1 MLRIVL
7 GVIAGVVVAMA
18 VIMVLEMGG
27 QMLFPPPAGL
37 DPRNPD
43 HLPEIM
49 ANMPLGAFLYVLACY
64 VAGAGAGGAAA
75 NLIARR
81 RWPALVVG
89 GLIAL
94 GSVANAFMI
103 AQPLWVNAAAVILP
117 LVTAWLVSQRV
128 GPPAA
133 AA

>member
-1 MLRIVL
+1 MLRAIL
-7 GVIAGVVVAMA
+7 GTIAGVVIAFV
-18 VIMVLEMGG
+18 VIMLLELGG
-27 QMLFPPPAGL
+27 QALFPPPPGL

-43 HLPEIM
+43 DVAAII
-49 ANMPLGAFLYVLACY
+49 AQMPLGAFLYILACY
-64 VAGAGAGGAAA
+64 VAGAAAGGAAG

-103 AQPLWVNAAAVILP
+103 DQPLWVNAAAVVLP
-117 LVTAWLVSQRV
+117 LVTGWLVSRAV
-128 GPPAA
+128 PKAA
-133 AA
+133 